1 MPLPNY
7 DPSIL
12 PLMIKRGQTK
22 VMLVDVQNKVHHVMF
37 TDPNNKWGYNKV
49 TLSGTKDGRFR
60 LFYVVNESETDQVIK
75 RYDFPTVYEEGLRKI
90 VNLHH
95 KKEDASLW

>member
-1 MPLPNY
+1 VPLPNY
-7 DPSIL
+7 DPSTL

-22 VMLVDVQNKVHHVMF
+22 VMLVDVLNKVHHVMF

-49 TLSGTKDGRFR
+49 SLSGTKDGRFR